1 MIQLVRIATL
11 ALTAL
16 LLAGSAAAQSPAE
29 DAIKNAEETYRLA
42 KLHQDIPTLERI
54 LADSFNETNQ
64 NGNSR
69 NKVQTLDLWKSFSI
83 DSLQTNSMEIRVSDN
98 TAMVLG
104 TQTENGNEHMLFTR
118 VYVNRYGQWQ
128 LLASMQYRD
137 PRHAATA
144 Q

>member
-1 MIQLVRIATL
+1 MRRFAYSAAFATV
-11 ALTAL
+11 AL
-16 LLAGSAAAQSPAE
+16 LLAGTASAQSRAE
-29 DAIKNAEETYRLA
+29 QEIQKAEETYRLA
-42 KLHQDIPTLERI
+42 KLHQDIPTLDRI

-69 NKVQTLDLWKSFSI
+69 NKAETLDLWKSFSI
-83 DSLQTNSMEIRVSDN
+83 SSLTTDSMEIRIFDN

-104 TQTENGNEHMLFTR
+104 KQTEDGGEHMLFTR

-137 PRHAATA
+137 PHLATV